1 MENFVITASQ
11 IQNIYS
17 SSYTI
22 GESRGK
28 KRQHII
34 NETIIESLK
43 SLPKYQGCEFKCEK
57 KIVKIIWGKY
67 FNVDVAVYNN
77 GTLIEILLFKAPASN
92 ISQNSVNLLNA
103 KMGEVMRLLPQI
115 KEGVNL
121 TFISLQPNI
130 TPYFTSDGNVKH
142 TEKNHVHTI
151 QNVKEYLKDID
162 FSEITVTFNI
172 EGIENCKTKKDV
184 KNLFSNNEV
193 ITNIEVH
200 I

>member
-1 MENFVITASQ
+1 MTASQ

-43 SLPKYQGCEFKCEK
+43 NLPKYEGCKFECEK
-57 KIVKIIWGKY
+57 RISEIMWGE
-67 FNVDVAVYNN
+67 FFDVDTAVYNN
-77 GTLIEILLFKAPASN
+77 GKLIEILLFKAPASN
-92 ISQNSVNLLNA
+92 IAQNSVNVRNHR
-103 KMGEVMRLLPQI
+103 MGEVTRLLPLI
-115 KEGVNL
+115 REGVNV
-121 TFISLQPNI
+121 TFISLQPNV
-130 TPYFTSDGNVKH
+130 TPYFKSDGNIKH